1 MHTRD
6 VRENVADNSDHAV
19 GQTCTI
25 MLGDEASPRAGNF
38 FIEGTS
44 PFKACSL
51 MAFWL
56 EVAFAFH
63 MLTKVDKK
71 YISRGN
77 DGDETDST
85 ETFKSALQECTP
97 TIE

>member
-1 MHTRD
+1 
-6 VRENVADNSDHAV
+6 
-19 GQTCTI
+19 
-25 MLGDEASPRAGNF
+25 
-38 FIEGTS
+38 
-44 PFKACSL
+44 